1 MSLSASSLL
10 AVSMM
15 MGTLENSRMR
25 MQASSPSSSG
35 IITSRMMRSKRPF
48 RASSTAAA
56 PS

>member
-25 MQASSPSSSG
+25 IQASSPSTSG
-35 IITSRMMRSKRPF
+35 IITSRMMRSNRSL